1 VLADEFPALVEKE
14 STYSMNLSFDFRR
27 YLYGMKLFTTI
38 AMAILVQSQLIFD
51 FNHTAPV
58 NDWVVVD
65 DAVMGGRSTGQFK
78 IDSEGHGVYSGNVS
92 LENNGGFSSLRY
104 QFEKIRTHE
113 NSKIV
118 IRLKGDGKQYQFR
131 VKSNRNTYYSYT
143 TTFKTSGDWENIII
157 DLKDMYPSF
166 RGRTLNMPHFN
177 ENSIEELV
185 FLIGNKKN
193 ESFELVL
200 DRIDFMHSVK
210 P

>member
-1 VLADEFPALVEKE
+1 
-14 STYSMNLSFDFRR
+14 MNLSFDFRR

-58 NDWVVVD
+58 NDWTVVD
-65 DAVMGGRSTGQFK
+65 DVVMGGRSTGQFK

-200 DRIDFMHSVK
+200 DRIDIIHSVT